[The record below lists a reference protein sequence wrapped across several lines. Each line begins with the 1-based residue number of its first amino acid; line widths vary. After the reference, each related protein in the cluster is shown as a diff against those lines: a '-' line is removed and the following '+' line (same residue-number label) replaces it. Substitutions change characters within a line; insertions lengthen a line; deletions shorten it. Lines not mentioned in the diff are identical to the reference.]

1 MTIRRYLVGKAVR
14 NRLLDLPEGPRD
26 WVFTG
31 ADSLTQAL
39 EQSGFAP
46 GPGDRVRIARRGR
59 LEENRL
65 RIEETPEARIEDELA
80 LADLGIHALA
90 MDENGHLIDPFGG
103 EEQLQEG
110 LLRHASP
117 WFAHQPA
124 QVLSLAVTGAELA
137 RWGFHVAHGTYGLLK
152 RMARDGRL
160 ATLPR
165 ARVVEAMDA
174 ALEQDR
180 PGEFFR
186 ILHRCGALAVL
197 LPELDACFGDA
208 SSHGKFHLPAPLDG
222 LDALAVG
229 ERKALLAPWMS
240 SD

>member
-31 ADSLTQAL
+31 AGSLAQAL
-39 EQSGFAP
+39 GQSGFTP
-46 GPGDRVRIARRGR
+46 GPEDRVRIARRGTAVDGV
-59 LEENRL
+59 LH
-65 RIEETPEARIEDELA
+65 IEETPDATIEDELA

-103 EEQLQEG
+103 EEQLRDG

-124 QVLSLAVTGAELA
+124 HVLSLAVTGAELA

-152 RMARDGRL
+152 RMARDDRL
-160 ATLPR
+160 ATLSR
-165 ARVVEAMDA
+165 ARVVEAMNA

-197 LPELDACFGDA
+197 LPELDACFEDA
-208 SSHGKFHLPAPLDG
+208 PSHGKYHLPDPLAR
-222 LDALAVG
+222 LDAL
-229 ERKALLAPWMS
+229 ETDKRKQVLAPWLQA
-240 SD
+240 

>member
-31 ADSLTQAL
+31 ADSLPQAL
-39 EQSGFAP
+39 GQSGFTPA
-46 GPGDRVRIARRGR
+46 PGDRVWLARRGR
-59 LEENRL
+59 LEENTL
-65 RIEETPEARIEDELA
+65 RIEETPEAGIEDELA

-124 QVLSLAVTGAELA
+124 HVLSLAVTGAELA

-165 ARVVEAMDA
+165 AHVVEAMDS
-174 ALEQDR
+174 ALEMER

-197 LPELDACFGDA
+197 LPELDARFEDA
-208 SSHGKFHLPAPLDG
+208 PSHGKHHLPDPLAR
-222 LDALAVG
+222 LDAL
-229 ERKALLAPWMS
+229 ETDKRKQVLAPWLQA
-240 SD
+240 